1 MFTFK
6 DFLSGKFTSSSKQE
20 TEEDKFNRLKFLLN
34 KYYGM
39 QYSIRKIKFIQIN
52 AKQVDKYRQGTVHI
66 SNNET
71 FIMLAGYG
79 NNDMYYAFSIDP
91 STNTIIPQSL
101 NFPNKYFKPLEN
113 LNQIYNFLNAYR
125 VEGIYALYHKPLSQ
139 HVISN
144 AVEE

>member
-6 DFLSGKFTSSSKQE
+6 DFLSGKFTNSSKQE

-34 KYYGM
+34 RYYGM

-52 AKQVDKYRQGTVHI
+52 AKQVDKYRQGAVHI
-66 SNNET
+66 SNNEA

-79 NNDMYYAFSIDP
+79 NNDMYYTFSIDLD
-91 STNTIIPQSL
+91 TNTIIPQSL

-113 LNQIYNFLNAYR
+113 LNQVYNFFNTYR
-125 VEGIYALYHKPLSQ
+125 IESIYALYHKPLSQ
-139 HVISN
+139 HIISN